1 MRIVKRNI
9 IFFILLTIVSCSKKN
24 EKTMYR
30 IVGKDGNVI
39 YIDTRNQSENFDK
52 TRKSF
57 KNQKEDFANN
67 SLKAEKIKNK
77 TPKEQIKEQKIPKIS
92 SAYTLESVMDKNI
105 KYNMNNNDSFED
117 ITKNSD
123 IKRKSINDFDNIP
136 QSYFKDSEQNFK
148 TVNSTNKEN
157 KKIHITKIKS
167 NNETTSDQN
176 SKTSYRIQLGLF
188 SNKEKAIKV
197 REKFKNYNV
206 GIVEVK
212 NSKNGKLFY
221 KVITR
226 PITKTEAKKISKEIK
241 NEGYKDV
248 FIFKE

>member
-1 MRIVKRNI
+1 MKCVYRMRPYEAVPGTTNGIHRKW
-9 IFFILLTIVSCSKKN
+9 VSVCQKFVSEGYPSRRKFKKLC
-24 EKTMYR
+24 R
-30 IVGKDGNVI
+30 
-39 YIDTRNQSENFDK
+39 
-52 TRKSF
+52 
-57 KNQKEDFANN
+57 
-67 SLKAEKIKNK
+67 
-77 TPKEQIKEQKIPKIS
+77 
-92 SAYTLESVMDKNI
+92 
-105 KYNMNNNDSFED
+105 D
-117 ITKNSD
+117 I
-123 IKRKSINDFDNIP
+123 INDFDNIP

-226 PITKTEAKKISKEIK
+226 SITKTEAKKISKEIK